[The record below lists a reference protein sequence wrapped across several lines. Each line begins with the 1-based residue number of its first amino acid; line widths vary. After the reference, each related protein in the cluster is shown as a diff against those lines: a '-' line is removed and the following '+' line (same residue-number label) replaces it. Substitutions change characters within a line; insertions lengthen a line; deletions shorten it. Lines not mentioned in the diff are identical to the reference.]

1 MPQCSIITPWTL
13 NQSYEMHIRPT
24 PNPNYCKWI
33 GILSLR
39 YCQSFFFQLEKLL
52 RLLFFLSF
60 FLFVRCSNYF
70 KPLSNR
76 VIINDETCV
85 QFIIL
90 ISNEYST
97 QNNKFVESTKMIDF
111 IKMSNVIRLTKCLI
125 QSSVNP
131 NISNIPFRI
140 QCSILI
146 SHG

>member
-1 MPQCSIITPWTL
+1 MLNHHTMDPQSKLWNAHQAHTKSKLLQMNRNFVIKVLPII
-13 NQSYEMHIRPT
+13 
-24 PNPNYCKWI
+24 
-33 GILSLR
+33 
-39 YCQSFFFQLEKLL
+39 FFFQLEKLL